1 MKKNFLFV
9 LLLLFV
15 ASCNKL
21 DFVYSD
27 EESLRNPL
35 YEKVF
40 VIIKGDD
47 LPYFK
52 SYVNAVFGNKNNT
65 NYDLLINVNEKQTK
79 RSVQTNQAISNLS
92 YELEFFYSLKL
103 NKLDCLVYS
112 REHTTAFSFIPKS
125 SGYNYGTDASLDKKY
140 ELAIKENLNKFIS
153 DLSEINLD
161 KCK

>member
-1 MKKNFLFV
+1 MKNNFLFV
-9 LLLLFV
+9 LLLLLV

-35 YEKVF
+35 FEKVF
-40 VIIKGDD
+40 VIINGDD

-52 SYVNAVFGNKNNT
+52 SYVNAVFGNKNNA
-65 NYDLLINVNEKQTK
+65 NYDLLINVNEKKTK

-92 YELEFFYSLKL
+92 YDLEFLYSLKSNEL
-103 NKLDCLVYS
+103 GCLVYS
-112 REHTTAFSFIPKS
+112 IEHTSAFSFTPRS

-153 DLSEINLD
+153 DLSEVNLD
-161 KCK
+161 KCR

>member
-1 MKKNFLFV
+1 MKNNFLFV
-9 LLLLFV
+9 LLLLLV

-27 EESLRNPL
+27 EESFRNPL

-40 VIIKGDD
+40 IIIKGDD

-52 SYVNAVFGNKNNT
+52 SHVSAVFGNKNNT

-92 YELEFFYSLKL
+92 YELEFFYSLKS
-103 NKLDCLVYS
+103 NELDCLVYS
-112 REHTTAFSFIPKS
+112 REHTSVFSFIPKS

-153 DLSEINLD
+153 DLSEVNLN

>member
-9 LLLLFV
+9 LLLLLV

-92 YELEFFYSLKL
+92 YELEFLS
-103 NKLDCLVYS
+103 N
-112 REHTTAFSFIPKS
+112 FSIIPKS